1 MSIARENEKGK
12 IFVFFEWGNLLRR
25 SDFEKQLTN
34 EEKYDILLME
44 SERIPVGAIKTVA
57 VASSFPRKS
66 ISFLPSSYR
75 GR

>member
-1 MSIARENEKGK
+1 M
-12 IFVFFEWGNLLRR
+12 RR